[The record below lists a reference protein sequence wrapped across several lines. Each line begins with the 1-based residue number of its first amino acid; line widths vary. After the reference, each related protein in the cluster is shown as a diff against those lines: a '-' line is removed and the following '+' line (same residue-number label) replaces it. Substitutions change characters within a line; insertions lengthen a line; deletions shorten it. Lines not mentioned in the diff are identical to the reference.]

1 MGSNAFRDSDCPR
14 HGVTNVDKS
23 TRPDK
28 PKCGAK
34 RRQGPEGARCT
45 RPAGWGTDHVGTG
58 NCKLHGGT
66 TPNGKKSAQKQVA
79 RNAVATYGLPRTID
93 PATALLEEVHRT
105 AGHVDWLGQVVG
117 ELESRSLVWGLAE
130 KVRGGKDPH
139 VTKKAGE
146 NAYLQLYRQERAHL
160 VRVTA
165 EAIKA
170 GVEERRVKV
179 EEHRATMLVDVLGN
193 IFDNLDLTDE
203 QLAKVNELVP
213 QALLGLAAGE
223 LTT

>member
-1 MGSNAFRDSDCPR
+1 METIGSVSGDGPKR
-14 HGVTNVDKS
+14 
-23 TRPDK
+23 
-28 PKCGAK
+28 KCGAK
-34 RRQGPEGARCT
+34 RKQGEPGATCQK
-45 RPAGWGTDHVGTG
+45 PAGWGTDHVGDG
-58 NCKLHGGT
+58 ACRLHLGST
-66 TPNGKKSAQKQVA
+66 RDHKKAAAKAAAA
-79 RNAVATYGLPRTID
+79 RAVATYGLPRNID
-93 PATALLEEVHRT
+93 PHSALLEEVHRT
-105 AGHVDWLGQVVG
+105 AGHVEWLGQVVG
-117 ELESRSLVWGLAE
+117 ELEAKALVWGRAE
-130 KVRGGKDPH
+130 VVKGGKDPH

-160 VRVTA
+160 TRVSA

>member
-1 MGSNAFRDSDCPR
+1 MDGSLTGQPQESGYA
-14 HGVTNVDKS
+14 
-23 TRPDK
+23 
-28 PKCGAK
+28 KCGAK
-34 RRQGPEGARCT
+34 AKSTGNPCK
-45 RPAGWGTDHVGTG
+45 RPAGAGTDHAGDG
-58 NCKLHGGT
+58 RCKLHGGSS
-66 TPNGKKSAQKQVA
+66 PGGKKQAAKQRA
-79 RNAVATYGLPRTID
+79 AKAVATYGLPRNVD

-117 ELESRSLVWGLAE
+117 ELEVRSLVWGLAE
-130 KVRGGKDPH
+130 RVKGGKDPH

-170 GVEERRVKV
+170 GVEERRIKV
-179 EEHRATMLVDVLGN
+179 EEHRATMMVDALGD

-203 QLAKVNELVP
+203 QLAKVNDLVP
-213 QALLGLAAGE
+213 KALLGLAAGE
-223 LTT
+223 LTP

>member
-1 MGSNAFRDSDCPR
+1 MEFPPPHSVNGSPIPELREPTAYPS
-14 HGVTNVDKS
+14 
-23 TRPDK
+23 
-28 PKCGAK
+28 CGAK
-34 RRQGPEGARCT
+34 AKGTGQPCR
-45 RPAGWGTDHVGTG
+45 RPAGSGTDHVGDG
-58 NCKLHGGT
+58 HCKHHGGSS
-66 TPNGKKSAQKQVA
+66 PGGKKHAAKVA
-79 RNAVATYGLPRTID
+79 ANRAVATYGLPRNVD

-105 AGHVDWLGQVVG
+105 AGHVEWLGQVVG
-117 ELESRSLVWGLAE
+117 ELEIKALVWGRAE
-130 KVRGGKDPH
+130 VVRGGKDPH
-139 VTKKAGE
+139 TTKKAGE

-170 GVEERRVKV
+170 GVEERRIKV
-179 EEHRATMLVDVLGN
+179 EEHRATMMVDALGS

-213 QALLGLAAGE
+213 AALLGLAAGE